1 MTEHNFEHM
10 RRAMV
15 ASQLRTTGI
24 NDPRVIA
31 AMGDVPRERFVPA
44 DRIAVAYADA
54 LVPLGKGRDL
64 NTPMAVGRL
73 LTEAAPQPSDRALV
87 IGAATGYAAAVLAR
101 LVASVVAV
109 EEDPELAATAKAA
122 FKGAKVKL
130 VEGPLVNG
138 YKAGAPYDLI
148 LIDGA
153 VEYVP
158 EAIVVQLAENGR
170 LAAAILEG
178 GVSRISIGRRGGTG
192 FGMVA
197 VSDAASAILPG
208 FQKPRG
214 FTF

>member
-1 MTEHNFEHM
+1 MTEHNFEQM

-24 NDPRVIA
+24 NDPRVVA
-31 AMGDVPRERFVPA
+31 AMGEVPRERFVPA
-44 DRIAVAYADA
+44 GRAALAYADA
-54 LVPLGKGRDL
+54 LIPLGGGREL
-64 NTPMAVGRL
+64 NTPMSLGRL
-73 LTEAAPQPSDRALV
+73 LTEAAPEPDDRALV

-109 EEDPELAATAKAA
+109 EEDPDLAAAAKLAL
-122 FKGAKVKL
+122 KGSKVKL
-130 VEGPLVNG
+130 VEGPLAKG
-138 YKAGAPYDLI
+138 HKTGAPYDLI

-153 VEYVP
+153 VEFVP
-158 EAIVVQLAENGR
+158 EAIVVQLAETGR
-170 LAAAILEG
+170 LAAAILDNG
-178 GVSRISIGRRGGTG
+178 IARISIGRRGGTG

-208 FQKPRG
+208 FQRPRG